1 MTTTTTIST
10 IEQLIEVRPDTCKPA
25 REWLAESGITDL
37 ADAWDRCHRGDWMLW
52 LDKALDLLTDRER
65 RLIACRCVR
74 ETPLSDGRRVWDLLT
89 DERSRQAVA
98 VAERYAVGDATEEQL
113 ADAWNAARVAAYAA
127 RAAARDAARAA
138 ARDAARA
145 AARDA
150 AKDAAYAVAAATAA
164 ADADAAD
171 ATRAYAAYAATAY
184 AAATAAVYA
193 TQADIIRAIAGNPW
207 RGKEA

>member
-10 IEQLIEVRPDTCKPA
+10 IEQLIE
-25 REWLAESGITDL
+25 SGPT
-37 ADAWDRCHRGDWMLW
+37 HTSQRGLPRTVST
-52 LDKALDLLTDRER
+52 LDEDGTSAIRTEHGLKALDLLTDRER

-89 DERSRQAVA
+89 EERSRQAVA

-127 RAAARDAARAA
+127 WAAAWDAARAA

-150 AKDAAYAVAAATAA
+150 A
-164 ADADAAD
+164 
-171 ATRAYAAYAATAY
+171 
-184 AAATAAVYA
+184 
-193 TQADIIRAIAGNPW
+193 
-207 RGKEA
+207 